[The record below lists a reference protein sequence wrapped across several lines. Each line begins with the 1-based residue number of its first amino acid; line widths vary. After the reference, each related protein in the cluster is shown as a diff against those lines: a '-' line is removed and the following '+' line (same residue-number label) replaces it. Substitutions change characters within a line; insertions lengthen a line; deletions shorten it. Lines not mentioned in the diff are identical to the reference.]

1 MTGSTYA
8 QLGTTFWDIVVHLLD
23 HVAGASSSADTHT
36 REQDAPATRQIQ
48 DTTA

>member
-8 QLGTTFWDIVVHLLD
+8 QPGTTLWNIADHLQD
-23 HVAGASSSADTHT
+23 SSTDTHT

-48 DTTA
+48 DTPA